1 MGAEVAE
8 GAEKSLKRLSLS
20 LLLSRLLE
28 AVLLPLPSP
37 FPFLHQRLLLRLPRS
52 CPPLCRLASV
62 RS

>member
-37 FPFLHQRLLLRLPRS
+37 FPFLHQRLLLQTRGKS
-52 CPPLCRLASV
+52 
-62 RS
+62 